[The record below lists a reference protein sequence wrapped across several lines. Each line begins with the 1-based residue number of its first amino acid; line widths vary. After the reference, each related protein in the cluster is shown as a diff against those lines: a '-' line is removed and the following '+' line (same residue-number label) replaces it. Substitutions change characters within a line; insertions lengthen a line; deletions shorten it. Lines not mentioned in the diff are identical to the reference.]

1 MRILGACSVR
11 QRAPLFGLGF
21 IFEARAG
28 VRRAASLLTAVL
40 LSGCYTSAAVVDLT
54 TRHSPSVVTV
64 QRSDDGGTLTTRLTY
79 GALPSDV
86 AMTAWMPDR
95 HLRTGR
101 VVTSHLSPAA
111 AACQPILTTLV
122 HAYDARIVEDGR
134 EAVALQGAQRVYAR
148 GPFPVRLADLTY
160 RISLDPFACWLVA
173 RSSETESSN
182 PAPTELVLVGRSD
195 DLQSIPLPTEWGAQS
210 WRRWLWLPAAPAID
224 VAGFVIVPLEWMVA
238 VVRSWTTPS
247 DRGPG
252 AES

>member
-1 MRILGACSVR
+1 MGRRTESSLRQLTVYGVDDDLERRLRILACADDISLDEVVLR
-11 QRAPLFGLGF
+11 LLRRGVGLP
-21 IFEARAG
+21 
-28 VRRAASLLTAVL
+28 S
-40 LSGCYTSAAVVDLT
+40 LT
-54 TRHSPSVVTV
+54 TRDVIA
-64 QRSDDGGTLTTRLTY
+64 DTLDHLAY

-160 RISLDPFACWLVA
+160 RISLDPFACWRVA